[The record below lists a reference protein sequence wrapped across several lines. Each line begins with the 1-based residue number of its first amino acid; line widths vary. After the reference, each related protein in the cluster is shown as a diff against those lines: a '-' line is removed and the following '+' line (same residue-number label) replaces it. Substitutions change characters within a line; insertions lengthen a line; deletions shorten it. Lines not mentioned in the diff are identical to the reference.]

1 LLVDDIYK
9 KKWFINVAV
18 FGKKGVSVR
27 WSTWTRDTYWVDFF
41 GVWFGHSGFSG
52 GGERVLSA
60 IE

>member
-1 LLVDDIYK
+1 M
-9 KKWFINVAV
+9 NVAV